1 MPTTNPAM
9 RPITSVKRKAHHISC
24 VVTDVL
30 EPPSFRVPLA
40 GADGDTS
47 PTFEV
52 PLVGR
57 PVGGPGE
64 IEEDEGKGVRADVL
78 RKTLWGDFYLNA
90 KAKRIYKGAQ
100 ARGKKPLFVQ
110 FVLEN
115 LWAVYDAVLINRWG
129 TQLHCIAVCVDR

>member
-40 GADGDTS
+40 GADVDTS

-64 IEEDEGKGVRADVL
+64 IEEDEGKGLGEA
-78 RKTLWGDFYLNA
+78 
-90 KAKRIYKGAQ
+90 
-100 ARGKKPLFVQ
+100 
-110 FVLEN
+110 
-115 LWAVYDAVLINRWG
+115 AVLVEDLGGRLLSVVLTVGPTITPAG
-129 TQLHCIAVCVDR
+129 G